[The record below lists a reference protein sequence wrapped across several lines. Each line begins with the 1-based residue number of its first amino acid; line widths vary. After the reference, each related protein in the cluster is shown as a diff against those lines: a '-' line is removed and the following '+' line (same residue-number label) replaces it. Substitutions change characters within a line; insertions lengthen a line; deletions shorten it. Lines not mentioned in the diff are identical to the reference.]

1 MALEPSSA
9 STAPVTLPTR
19 VPRGEC
25 SGTDSNWYWGLPFCR
40 GWGKGITGGLGKARA
55 PSSCQRAQGRAAVGA
70 EEVSRPHFVG
80 RAEWL

>member
-25 SGTDSNWYWGLPFCR
+25 SGTVINWYWGLPFCR
-40 GWGKGITGGLGKARA
+40 ERELSSQGLRQGPVPTSCQKAR
-55 PSSCQRAQGRAAVGA
+55 GRTLVGA
-70 EEVSRPHFVG
+70 EGASRPHLI
-80 RAEWL
+80 E